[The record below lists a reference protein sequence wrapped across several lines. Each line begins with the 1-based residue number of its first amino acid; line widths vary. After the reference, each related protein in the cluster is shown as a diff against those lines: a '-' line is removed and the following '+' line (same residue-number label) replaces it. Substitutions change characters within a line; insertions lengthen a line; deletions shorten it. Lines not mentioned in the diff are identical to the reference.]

1 LAGSLPTSILR
12 LLRRSRPVDA
22 VDLTN
27 SSEFTMLLLDD
38 TRAWRQRLIEQLEFG
53 SGDHVRVT
61 SSYQIEIVSGLAE
74 RFLESSGAGR
84 IKALLPLTT
93 RSKRPLLDFDLN
105 GPGNEDAHLM
115 MRRSIAAIQ
124 TEYLRR
130 LAASSPPHVRQALE
144 DGIPDSLLE
153 AICVFTPAVFEAF
166 AAGVEIR
173 EALRIYLSDGLG
185 YPVSNTAVANW
196 YGAAQEAGAH
206 LVVSLD
212 EPAEPHS
219 SSELV
224 LLALPLMEPR
234 PPSLEEA
241 ESVVYRYRDAV
252 LAAFTAG
259 DSSFLSVLAEYGRRW
274 EVIVEAELPLDEP
287 VTMQLVESRP
297 LGLTGRGWTR
307 QVVAL
312 GDARSGH
319 IEARVL
325 DSTVTID
332 DFTVTDLHS
341 ELVAIPPLESARRT
355 NEALSLYSSDLD
367 RPYYVEVGLRF
378 RSVPYVRHTISLI
391 ATITWL
397 AVLAALFVDHNQLVS
412 ALALLTVPTTFAA
425 TLVGI
430 REQTPLAA
438 KLQSAA
444 RLNLGA
450 SIAVLWTVA
459 LVRLLNAGT
468 DTRWLET
475 VFSRLTL
482 AVRTLWEGLAIF
494 WLLLRILWNSLG
506 STL

>member
-1 LAGSLPTSILR
+1 LAGWLPTSILR
-12 LLRRSRPVDA
+12 LLRRRRPVDA

-27 SSEFTMLLLDD
+27 TTEFTMLLLDD

-61 SSYQIEIVSGLAE
+61 SSYQIEIASGLAE

-93 RSKRPLLDFDLN
+93 RSKRPFLDFDLD
-105 GPGNEDAHLM
+105 GPGGEDAHLM

-124 TEYLRR
+124 AEYLRR
-130 LAASSPPHVRQALE
+130 LAASGPPHARQALE

-173 EALRIYLSDGLG
+173 EALRVYLSDGLG
-185 YPVSNTAVANW
+185 YPVSNTEVANW
-196 YGAAQEAGAH
+196 YGAAREAGAH
-206 LVVSLD
+206 LVVALD

-234 PPSLEEA
+234 PPSPPAA
-241 ESVVYRYRDAV
+241 ERVVYRYRDAV
-252 LAAFTAG
+252 MAAFTAG
-259 DSSFLSVLAEYGRRW
+259 DSTFLSVLAEYGRRW

-287 VTMQLVESRP
+287 VTMRLVESRP

-307 QVVAL
+307 QAVAL

-332 DFTVTDLHS
+332 DFTVTDLHG

-355 NEALSLYSSDLD
+355 NEALSLYSSDPD

-378 RSVPYVRHTISLI
+378 RSVPYVRHTILLI

-397 AVLAALFVDHNQLVS
+397 AVLAALFADDNQLLS

-438 KLQSAA
+438 TLQSRA

-450 SIAVLWTVA
+450 AIAALWAVA
-459 LVRLLNAGT
+459 LVRLFNAGT

-475 VFSRLTL
+475 ALSPVRLV
-482 AVRTLWEGLAIF
+482 VRTLWEGLAIL
-494 WLLLRILWNSLG
+494 WLVLQILWNSLG